1 MAQVEKV
8 YQVLT
13 FENREPTDEELRP
26 LLPGLDLGSQGREK
40 IKENTIDYYLEQL
53 ADVRN
58 STIATFKTLPEE
70 WLFEQTPFW
79 WDRPADNYFKWFH
92 VYEDELSHRGQIR
105 LIKKMVR
112 KLKG

>member
-1 MAQVEKV
+1 MANNNWCIIFPNGGIEM
-8 YQVLT
+8 
-13 FENREPTDEELRP
+13 N
-26 LLPGLDLGSQGREK
+26 LDTLYLIDQKDGLGSLGREK